1 MTPREAEIVA
11 RALALLGKRDLV
23 ISLHDPSFPCAP
35 GEDTGRGSPYTR
47 GGRTFLEF
55 VAGLGFTG
63 VQLGPQGQTSPG
75 NASPYD
81 AALFARSG
89 LSIDLFA
96 LADDPRWAGILR
108 RDTCARVVVGAASGS
123 HVEHRRVHAAY
134 SAALAEAAAELLSRR
149 DRLADLAPGVT
160 DATRIRLRECDE
172 FTATHRDWLVRDGLF
187 AALARHHGDEDWRRW
202 HDPVD
207 RHLFSP
213 DDDERERCINR
224 REELE
229 HTHRDALAAFACIQ
243 FIAHAQHDDLR
254 TATNRLGLKLYGDL
268 QVGASLQDLW
278 SHRRLFLAHY
288 RMGAPPSRTNP
299 AGQPWG
305 YPVLDPDRY
314 TADGGP
320 GPALR
325 FLGARV
331 DKLLR
336 EFDGLRIDHPHG
348 LICPWVYRAD
358 DPDPL
363 HAVQTGARLFDSP
376 DLPDHPALARHAIA
390 RRDQLSP
397 DPATP
402 RHADDWVRRLED
414 AQVVAYSAQLD
425 VLLAAAEAHGRAR
438 SDLLCEVL
446 STQPYPLR
454 RVMERHGL
462 GRFRVTQKADLAVT
476 TDVYRSENAA
486 PADWIMVGNH
496 DTPTIWALVDRWH
509 LRGSPRPRPATSPIA
524 SPPRA
529 PTSTPSPASSP
540 PIRAASRRP
549 SSPTSSPALPRHV
562 MIFFA
567 DLLGYRDPT
576 TSRAPSTTPIGR
588 CASTP
593 TMPAATPRLGATARR
608 STSRRSLRPPC
619 AAAINQPA
627 ASETT
632 CSPRWIASRP
642 DRMDTCE
649 SRAAID
655 RSAPPSQ
662 QIIRAGPHAPHAAS
676 VATCHQSA
684 PAAC

>member
-1 MTPREAEIVA
+1 MPERSLDSDAGRANHRLRMNSPEAPIVA

-47 GGRTFLEF
+47 GGRAFLEF

-63 VQLGPQGQTSPG
+63 VQLGPQGQTSAG
-75 NASPYD
+75 NPSPYD
-81 AALFARSG
+81 AALFARNG
-89 LSIDLFA
+89 LSVDLFA
-96 LADDPRWAGILR
+96 LAEEPRWAGVLR
-108 RDTCARVVVGAASGS
+108 RETCERVVEGAASGT

-134 SAALAEAAAELLSRR
+134 TAALAEAAAELLSRR
-149 DRLADLAPGVT
+149 DRLADLAPDVAA
-160 DATRIRLRECDE
+160 ATRERLREYDE
-172 FTATHRDWLVRDGLF
+172 FAAAHRDWLIRDGLF
-187 AALARHHGDEDWRRW
+187 AALARHHGDEEWRRW
-202 HDPVD
+202 EDPVD

-213 DDDERERCINR
+213 DDDERELCARR
-224 REELE
+224 REELL
-229 HTHRDALAAFACIQ
+229 HTHRDALAAFACQ
-243 FIAHAQHDDLR
+243 QYIAHAQHDELR
-254 TATNRLGLKLYGDL
+254 ATARRLGLKLYGDL

-278 SHRRLFLAHY
+278 SHRRLFLADY

-305 YPVLDPDRY
+305 YPILDPDQY
-314 TADGGP
+314 VADGGP
-320 GPALR
+320 GPAVR

-376 DLPDHPALARHAIA
+376 DLPDHPALAPHAIA

-402 RHADDWVRRLED
+402 RHADDWVRRLGD
-414 AQVVAYSAQLD
+414 AQVVAYSDLLD
-425 VLLAAAEAHGRAR
+425 VILAAAAAHGRAR

-462 GRFRVTQKADLAVT
+462 GRFRVTQKADLAIK

-496 DTPTIWALVDRWH
+496 DTPSIWALVERWH
-509 LRGSPRPRPATSPIA
+509 ANGTAMAQARYLAGRLAPAGADVDVLAHELAADPRRLAQAKFADIFA
-524 SPPRA
+524 SPA
-529 PTSTPSPASSP
+529 E
-540 PIRAASRRP
+540 
-549 SSPTSSPALPRHV
+549 HV

-567 DLLGYRDPT
+567 DLLGYRDAYNVPGT
-576 TSRAPSTTPIGR
+576 VDDANWSLRIAADYAGRYAVARGDRSVLDLPSI
-588 CASTP
+588 
-593 TMPAATPRLGATARR
+593 LATALRR
-608 STSRRSLRPPC
+608 ADQPDSREL
-619 AAAINQPA
+619 ADVLA
-627 ASETT
+627 EL
-632 CSPRWIASRP
+632 
-642 DRMDTCE
+642 DRL
-649 SRAAID
+649 
-655 RSAPPSQ
+655 
-662 QIIRAGPHAPHAAS
+662 
-676 VATCHQSA
+676 AT
-684 PAAC
+684 

>member
-336 EFDGLRIDHPHG
+336 EFDGLRVDHPHG

-496 DTPTIWALVDRWH
+496 DTPTIWALVDRWRSSGIAEAQARY
-509 LRGSPRPRPATSPIA
+509 LADRLAPAGADVDATATATS
-524 SPPRA
+524 
-529 PTSTPSPASSP
+529 
-540 PIRAASRRP
+540 
-549 SSPTSSPALPRHV
+549 
-562 MIFFA
+562 
-567 DLLGYRDPT
+567 
-576 TSRAPSTTPIGR
+576 
-588 CASTP
+588 
-593 TMPAATPRLGATARR
+593 
-608 STSRRSLRPPC
+608 
-619 AAAINQPA
+619 
-627 ASETT
+627 
-632 CSPRWIASRP
+632 
-642 DRMDTCE
+642 
-649 SRAAID
+649 
-655 RSAPPSQ
+655 
-662 QIIRAGPHAPHAAS
+662 AG
-676 VATCHQSA
+676 
-684 PAAC
+684 